1 MTLALYR
8 HPPHSIPGQDI
19 LVLDLNPLFMPDA
32 PAVADQSQPGKSQG
46 DQANANQGREQPSP
60 DSQAEKIKL
69 SNGEELTREELEAG
83 YMRGKDYTTKTQ
95 QLAEEKRRLGRGI
108 APDAP
113 EKKAAPAKKEK
124 PDDGEDDATEIRRR
138 AAEYGLATKEDVDEA
153 VNKRLAK
160 MQAEQDDK
168 SKLDSL
174 IEANPDLKG
183 KRKLLEQIG
192 RTDTRAWED
201 IAKDPEYGFLPQG
214 SKLEKAHQPGVMGE
228 RKAKEKSGGQ
238 PDFRS
243 MTPQQ
248 FADWEKA
255 QGITG
260 QIPLGR
266 TQKVR

>member
-1 MTLALYR
+1 
-8 HPPHSIPGQDI
+8 
-19 LVLDLNPLFMPDA
+19 MPDA
-32 PAVADQSQPGKSQG
+32 NAVADQAARQSQG
-46 DQANANQGREQPSP
+46 DQANADKGREQPKQ
-60 DSQAEKIKL
+60 DSQADKFKL

-95 QLAEEKRRLGRGI
+95 QLAEEKRRLARGI

-113 EKKAAPAKKEK
+113 EKKPAPKKAKAEE
-124 PDDGEDDATEIRRR
+124 GEEDDDADQVRKR
-138 AAEYGLATKEDVDEA
+138 AAEYGLATKDDVDAA
-153 VNKRLAK
+153 VDKRLAK

-174 IEANPDLKG
+174 IEANPELKG

-192 RTDTRAWED
+192 KTDTRAWED

-214 SKLEKAHQPGVMGE
+214 TKLEKANQAGVMGE
-228 RKAKEKSGGQ
+228 RKAKEKSGAQ

-248 FADWEKA
+248 FAEWEKA

-260 QIPLGR
+260 QIPLGK